1 MGGSP
6 GGCRSASQLGR
17 FAAFAKDYFRLG
29 APGLVESDER
39 PGNLWRE
46 VLQHGIHGR
55 MHTQRRDD
63 EIQQRRMGQQRDARE
78 ISVLLQLS
86 CSSRTALLLQPVH
99 ANPVIQALERKM

>member
-39 PGNLWRE
+39 PGNLGRE

-63 EIQQRRMGQQRDARE
+63 EIQQGRVGEERDAGE

-86 CSSRTALLLQPVH
+86 RSGGIALLLQPMD
-99 ANPVIQALERKM
+99 ANPVIQALEWEM